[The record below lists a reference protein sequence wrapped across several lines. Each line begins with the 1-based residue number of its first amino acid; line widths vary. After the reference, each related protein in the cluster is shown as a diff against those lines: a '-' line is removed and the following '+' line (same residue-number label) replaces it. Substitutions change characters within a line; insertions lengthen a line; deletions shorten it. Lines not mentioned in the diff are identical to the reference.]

1 MVKKTNEVIIKP
13 MTKKEIRK
21 VANQSILN
29 GKTKQEIFEA
39 LKETSY
45 RTPEDLAKI
54 IRTVPSLQ
62 ARKKYKALNITLIVI
77 FSLTILFL
85 ALAGISSIISN
96 EIMRLSIVFIWLIV
110 YIALLI
116 GVTRYKSGS
125 YWWIALCTIL
135 GLIRFLGIML
145 TGSFTPLSLIDL
157 AIHIGVIWIG
167 LYLHSKL
174 FPAYLTVKERYQD
187 SQGQSRI
194 RNVIKFED

>member
-1 MVKKTNEVIIKP
+1 

-96 EIMRLSIVFIWLIV
+96 EIMRLSVVFIWLIV

-145 TGSFTPLSLIDL
+145 TGSFDPLSLIDF

-174 FPAYLTVKERYQD
+174 FPAYLTVKERYKD